1 MLIIYV
7 DFTMKFKSEDIS
19 SACFGPCHQS
29 SFLYSVLNSCTN
41 SAINKKFFL
50 QKINDIRKLTVLE
63 HNHVL
68 FLDLDAVLEVRL
80 GLETVSRLIRP
91 GQSPG
96 FGLDELRFW
105 SGIGLSLVCLNGNNE
120 EATIQFVKNAILDP
134 G

>member
-1 MLIIYV
+1 MFYFV
-7 DFTMKFKSEDIS
+7 
-19 SACFGPCHQS
+19 
-29 SFLYSVLNSCTN
+29 
-41 SAINKKFFL
+41 
-50 QKINDIRKLTVLE
+50 
-63 HNHVL
+63 
-68 FLDLDAVLEVRL
+68 LDLDAVLEVRL

-91 GQSPG
+91 GQSSG